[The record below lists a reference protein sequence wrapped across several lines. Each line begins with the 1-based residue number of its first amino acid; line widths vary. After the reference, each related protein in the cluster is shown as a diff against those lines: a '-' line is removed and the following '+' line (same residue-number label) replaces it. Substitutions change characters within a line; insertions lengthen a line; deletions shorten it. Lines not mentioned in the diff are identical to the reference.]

1 MKKLN
6 SIFATAILLSA
17 ILISCGEKNK
27 DASSETK
34 DSTEKSE
41 KSDDIAK
48 EEISEKKSTLIK
60 LKGDHKLN
68 SISGFMGANTIVD
81 YVIENGKWT
90 ASGSSNM
97 GGMREGYDVEL
108 TKDDLKKL
116 QTMKIVVS
124 DDLSVSLYCNNKEY
138 FKAPFKEEGFSYSL
152 KKSPKEYSSHMS
164 ENLKANSTFIDD
176 YLYFYVKDNF
186 KESELENLDIVGV
199 LADAVVIKYNTKTN
213 EFEMSLFYSACCD
226 NSIYLFK

>member
-1 MKKLN
+1 MKKLS

-17 ILISCGEKNK
+17 ILISCGNEKN
-27 DASSETK
+27 AGSESK
-34 DSTEKSE
+34 DSTEKAA
-41 KSDDIAK
+41 KADDIAK

-60 LKGDHKLN
+60 LKGDHKLK
-68 SISGFMGANTIVD
+68 SISGFMGANTMVD
-81 YVIENGKWT
+81 YSIENGKWT

-97 GGMREGYDVEL
+97 GGMREGYDIDL

-124 DDLSVSLYCNNKEY
+124 DDLSVSLYYNNKEY
-138 FKAPFKEEGFSYSL
+138 FKAPFKEDGLSYSL

-176 YLYFYVKDNF
+176 YLYFYAKDNF
-186 KESELENLDIVGV
+186 KETELENLDIVGV

>member
-6 SIFATAILLSA
+6 SILATAILLSA
-17 ILISCGEKNK
+17 FLISCGEKNK
-27 DASSETK
+27 DASNESK

-41 KSDDIAK
+41 KADDIAK

-81 YVIENGKWT
+81 YIIENGKWT

-97 GGMREGYDVEL
+97 GGMREGYDIEL

-176 YLYFYVKDNF
+176 YLYFYAKDNF

-199 LADAVVIKYNTKTN
+199 LADAVVIKYNTKKN

>member
-1 MKKLN
+1 MKKLS

-17 ILISCGEKNK
+17 ILISCDNEKN
-27 DASSETK
+27 AVNESK

-41 KSDDIAK
+41 KADDVVK

-68 SISGFMGANTIVD
+68 SISGFMGANTMVD
-81 YVIENGKWT
+81 YTIENGKWT

-97 GGMREGYDVEL
+97 GGMREGYDIEL

-124 DDLSVSLYCNNKEY
+124 DDLSVSLYYNNKEY
-138 FKAPFKEEGFSYSL
+138 FKAPFKEDGFSYSL

-176 YLYFYVKDNF
+176 YLYFYAKDNF
-186 KESELENLDIVGV
+186 KETELENLDIVGV

-226 NSIYLFK
+226 NSIYIFK

>member
-6 SIFATAILLSA
+6 SILATAILLSA

-27 DASSETK
+27 DASNESK

-41 KSDDIAK
+41 KADDISK
-48 EEISEKKSTLIK
+48 EEISEKKNTLIK

-81 YVIENGKWT
+81 YIIENGKWT

-97 GGMREGYDVEL
+97 GGMREGYDIEL

-116 QTMKIVVS
+116 KSFIMK
-124 DDLSVSLYCNNKEY
+124 
-138 FKAPFKEEGFSYSL
+138 
-152 KKSPKEYSSHMS
+152 
-164 ENLKANSTFIDD
+164 
-176 YLYFYVKDNF
+176 
-186 KESELENLDIVGV
+186 
-199 LADAVVIKYNTKTN
+199 
-213 EFEMSLFYSACCD
+213 
-226 NSIYLFK
+226 